1 MRGALFL
8 MYAHNYSLT
17 IFNHSKR
24 TTINIYLYI
33 CHKYKTISDL
43 LTLILIKNRTTMMK
57 KLFLWSALLM
67 TGFAFYSCDDVID
80 NPATDKQDPT
90 NPNATWTYEV
100 KISFAE
106 FADEIGYWDAEAEE
120 YVNYKNPTT
129 VFVYNQNFEELGS
142 LTVTEEGGNKY
153 AGILKG
159 AIGDTLIISTLK
171 DFDYYSKQ
179 DGTMES
185 IVKYGI
191 LQIAKVPI
199 IVASSSTGKIG
210 TQNVKM
216 ETETQ
221 TFGLQFGDWSYS
233 KSMTITS
240 ENILAKSSPITINFA
255 EEAITNGTKYISL
268 SLIEKDKAKYTFEF
282 GDEESGFTA
291 TAVSENAAWAK
302 TGSETKKYIYWDGT
316 WNGIISKPD
325 KVDLAKYFA
334 FRKSLV
340 EEPGEDFSFGIS
352 IESKEVEISQSSNDT
367 IPVSINIYNA
377 DKVTLKDI
385 KMLGYLYINKAVY
398 NNQGTVITVE
408 GNNIIEGTNSYY
420 GGLLPYG
427 ALVTFK
433 GNGSINVNG
442 FNYGV
447 DIYNYYRLYDEE
459 GNFISYKPTEVI
471 IEDNVKFIAKNTV
484 YLEYGGILTLNGGT
498 FEAQGKEGRPAIE
511 IDSNSKLNIGTGITS
526 FKATAGEGS
535 TYIIQD
541 YATGGEAG
549 IARLVEDPTLFD
561 DTTAE
566 GVRTIKKK

>member
-1 MRGALFL
+1 
-8 MYAHNYSLT
+8 
-17 IFNHSKR
+17 
-24 TTINIYLYI
+24 
-33 CHKYKTISDL
+33 
-43 LTLILIKNRTTMMK
+43 MK
-57 KLFLWSALLM
+57 KLFLWSVLLM

-216 ETETQ
+216 ETGTQ
-221 TFGLQFGDWSYS
+221 TFGLNFGEWGCS

-240 ENILAKSSPITINFA
+240 ENILAKSSPILINFA
-255 EEAITNGTKYISL
+255 KEAITNYTKYISL
-268 SLIEKDKAKYTFEF
+268 SLIEKDKAKYTFKF
-282 GDEESGFTA
+282 GDEESGYTA
-291 TAVSENAAWAK
+291 TAISENAAWAK
-302 TGSETKKYIYWDGT
+302 TGSETKKYIYWDGVDC
-316 WNGIISKPD
+316 NPEKL
-325 KVDLAKYFA
+325 DLAKFFA

-340 EEPGEDFSFGIS
+340 EEPGENFAFGIS

-367 IPVSINIYNA
+367 IPVAINLNGL
-377 DKVTLKDI
+377 DKVTLKGI
-385 KMLGYLYINKAVY
+385 KILGYLNINKYEVH
-398 NNQGTVITVE
+398 NNQGTDITIE
-408 GNNIIEGTNSYY
+408 GDNIIVGNYSSW
-420 GGLLPYG
+420 GGLQPWG
-427 ALVTFK
+427 ALVTLK
-433 GNGSINVNG
+433 GNGSITVDG
-442 FNYGV
+442 VYYGA
-447 DIYNYYRLYDEE
+447 DIYFYYQEFDND
-459 GNFISYKPTEVI
+459 GNSKDKNTELI
-471 IEDNVKFIAKNTV
+471 IEDNVKFISKNTV
-484 YLEYGGILTLNGGT
+484 YLEWGVILTLNGGT
-498 FEAQGKEGRPAIE
+498 FEAQGKEGRPAII
-511 IDSNSKLNIGTGITS
+511 IDSDSKLNIGTGITS

>member
-1 MRGALFL
+1 
-8 MYAHNYSLT
+8 
-17 IFNHSKR
+17 
-24 TTINIYLYI
+24 
-33 CHKYKTISDL
+33 
-43 LTLILIKNRTTMMK
+43 MMK

-67 TGFAFYSCDDVID
+67 TGFAFYSCDDAID
-80 NPATDKQDPT
+80 NPVTGKQDPT

-120 YVNYKNPTT
+120 YVKYKNPTT
-129 VFVYNQNFEELGS
+129 VFVYNQNSEELGS
-142 LTVTEEGGNKY
+142 LTVTEEDGNTF
-153 AGILKG
+153 AGVLKG

-216 ETETQ
+216 KTETQ

-233 KSMTITS
+233 KTMKITS
-240 ENILAKSSPITINFA
+240 DNILAKSSPITINFA
-255 EEAITNGTKYISL
+255 KEAITNYTKYISL
-268 SLIEKDKAKYTFEF
+268 SLIEKDKAKYTFEY
-282 GDEESGFTA
+282 GDEESGFIA

-325 KVDLAKYFA
+325 KVDLAKYYA

-340 EEPGEDFSFGIS
+340 EKPDDNWHLSIN

-367 IPVSINIYNA
+367 IPVSINIYDA

-385 KMLGYLYINKAVY
+385 KMLGSLYIKKAVY

-408 GNNIIEGTNSYY
+408 GNNIIEGTNSYW
-420 GGLLPYG
+420 GGLLPYS

-442 FNYGV
+442 LNYGV
-447 DIYNYYRLYDEE
+447 DIYNYYSLYDEE
-459 GNFISYKPTEVI
+459 GNFISSKPTEVI

-484 YLEYGGILTLNGGT
+484 YLEWGGILTLNGGT

-511 IDSNSKLNIGTGITS
+511 IDSTSKLNIGTGITS

-541 YATGGEAG
+541 DGTGAEAD
-549 IARLVEDPTLFD
+549 IAKLVEDPTLFD

>member
-1 MRGALFL
+1 M
-8 MYAHNYSLT
+8 
-17 IFNHSKR
+17 
-24 TTINIYLYI
+24 
-33 CHKYKTISDL
+33 
-43 LTLILIKNRTTMMK
+43 
-57 KLFLWSALLM
+57 WSALLM

-80 NPATDKQDPT
+80 NPVTGKQDPT

-106 FADEIGYWDAEAEE
+106 FADEIKYWDAEAEE
-120 YVNYKNPTT
+120 EVHYKNPTT

-142 LTVTEEGGNKY
+142 LTVTEENGNTF
-153 AGILKG
+153 AGVLKG

-221 TFGLQFGDWSYS
+221 TFGLQFGNWGYS
-233 KSMTITS
+233 KTMKITS
-240 ENILAKSSPITINFA
+240 DNILAKSSPITINFA
-255 EEAITNGTKYISL
+255 KEAITNYTKYISL

-316 WNGIISKPD
+316 WNGIISNPD
-325 KVDLAKYFA
+325 KIDLAKYFA

-385 KMLGYLYINKAVY
+385 KMLGRLYINKAVY

-408 GNNIIEGTNSYY
+408 GNNIIEGTNSYW
-420 GGLLPYG
+420 GGLLPYS

-442 FNYGV
+442 LNYGV
-447 DIYNYYRLYDEE
+447 DIYNYYSLYDEE

-541 YATGGEAG
+541 DGTGAEAD
-549 IARLVEDPTLFD
+549 IAKLVEDPTLFD

>member
-1 MRGALFL
+1 
-8 MYAHNYSLT
+8 
-17 IFNHSKR
+17 
-24 TTINIYLYI
+24 
-33 CHKYKTISDL
+33 
-43 LTLILIKNRTTMMK
+43 MK

-106 FADEIGYWDAEAEE
+106 FADEINYWDAEAEE
-120 YVNYKNPTT
+120 EVHYKNPTT
-129 VFVYNQNFEELGS
+129 VFVYNQSFEELGS
-142 LTVTEEGGNKY
+142 LTVTEEGGKKY

-159 AIGDTLIISTLK
+159 AIGDTLIISSLK

-216 ETETQ
+216 ETATQ
-221 TFGLQFGDWSYS
+221 TFGLNFGESSYS
-233 KSMTITS
+233 NTIKITS
-240 ENILAKSSPITINFA
+240 DNILAKSSPITINFA
-255 EEAITNGTKYISL
+255 KEAITNYTKYISL

-282 GDEESGFTA
+282 GDEETGFIA
-291 TAVSENAAWAK
+291 TAVSENANWAK
-302 TGSETKKYIYWDGT
+302 TDSETKKYIYLDGIGNSIT
-316 WNGIISKPD
+316 CNSEKI
-325 KVDLAKYFA
+325 DLAKYYA

-340 EEPGEDFSFGIS
+340 EKPGDNWRLGIY
-352 IESKEVEISQSSNDT
+352 IYSKETELSQSSNDT
-367 IPVSINIYNA
+367 IPVAISLDNL
-377 DKVTLKDI
+377 DKVTLKGI
-385 KMLGYLYINKAVY
+385 KILGYLNINKSEVY
-398 NNQGTVITVE
+398 NNQGTVITIE
-408 GNNIIEGTNSYY
+408 GDNIIEGNYSTW
-420 GGLLPYG
+420 GGLQPWS
-427 ALVTFK
+427 ALVTLK
-433 GNGSINVNG
+433 GNGSITVDG
-442 FNYGV
+442 VYYGADIFNYYQEF
-447 DIYNYYRLYDEE
+447 DND
-459 GNFISYKPTEVI
+459 GNSKYKNTELI
-471 IEDNVKFIAKNTV
+471 IEDNVKFISKNTV
-484 YLEYGGILTLNGGT
+484 YLEWGGILTLNGGT

-535 TYIIQD
+535 TYIIKD
-541 YATGGEAG
+541 DGTGAEAD
-549 IARLVEDPTLFD
+549 IAKLVEDPTLFD
-561 DTTAE
+561 ETIAE